1 MRFYYKCLLLIFFFF
16 PSYSYSIENITIV
29 DVDKLFSNS
38 EKGKKII
45 SNLNEIKKDNEAEL
59 KKKEEE
65 IIRLD
70 KDIQSKKNLVK
81 EDELNKMISNMNNLL
96 NNIKSYRDNYLNN
109 YEKIKNE
116 QLTLFFNDVSPLI
129 EQYMINNSI
138 KIILDKKN
146 VFIANQN
153 NDITDDLLK
162 IINKE
167 IK

>member
-1 MRFYYKCLLLIFFFF
+1 MFIINILFF

>member
-1 MRFYYKCLLLIFFFF
+1 
-16 PSYSYSIENITIV
+16 
-29 DVDKLFSNS
+29 
-38 EKGKKII
+38 
-45 SNLNEIKKDNEAEL
+45 LNEIKKDNEAEL

-65 IIRLD
+65 IIKLD

-138 KIILDKKN
+138 NIILDKKN
-146 VFIANQN
+146 VFITNQN
-153 NDITDDLLK
+153 NDITDDLLN
-162 IINKE
+162 IINKK

>member
-1 MRFYYKCLLLIFFFF
+1 MRFYYKYLLLIFFFF
-16 PSYSYSIENITIV
+16 PSFSYSIENIAIL

-45 SNLNEIKKDNEAEL
+45 SNLNEIKNNSEAEL

-65 IIRLD
+65 IMRLD

-96 NNIKSYRDNYLNN
+96 NNMKSYRDNYLNN
-109 YEKIKNE
+109 YEKFKNE
-116 QLTLFFNDVSPLI
+116 QLTIFFNDVSPLI

-138 KIILDKKN
+138 NIILDKKN
-146 VFIANQN
+146 VFITNQN
-153 NDITDDLLK
+153 NDITDDLLN
-162 IINKE
+162 IINKK

>member
-81 EDELNKMISNMNNLL
+81 EDELNKMILNMNNLL